1 MAFCGAL
8 VHRGALQPA
17 IAVLLLLS
25 VPATADGSGPRPQA
39 ARVPA
44 LSEAIRRPPR
54 AIRVADQ
61 FVLLIPRES
70 IDPGDRR
77 PR

>member
-8 VHRGALQPA
+8 VQRGALRPA

-44 LSEAIRRPPR
+44 LSDATRRPPR
-54 AIRVADQ
+54 AIRVANQ
-61 FVLLIPRES
+61 FMLVIPREP